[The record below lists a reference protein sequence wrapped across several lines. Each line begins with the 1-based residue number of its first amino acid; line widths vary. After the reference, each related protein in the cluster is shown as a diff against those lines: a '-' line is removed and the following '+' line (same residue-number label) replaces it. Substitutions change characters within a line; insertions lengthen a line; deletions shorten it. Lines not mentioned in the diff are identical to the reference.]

1 MLAALPEAKAER
13 SRRQVTA
20 AGLIIIAIVKVYYEA
35 TAAVSLSNQSHDAS
49 CMQ

>member
-20 AGLIIIAIVKVYYEA
+20 AGLIIIVDSESV
-35 TAAVSLSNQSHDAS
+35 L
-49 CMQ
+49 